1 MDLDQLTTFLE
12 VAKLGNFSRAGEK
25 VYRSQSAV
33 SAQIRQLEQ
42 DYGTKLLDRSGK
54 KVRLT
59 PAGEVLFEYGTRLL
73 ALRDESMRAVVDQD
87 KTPRGILAL
96 GANEA
101 TCLYVLPG
109 AFQKYRRRYPDVQIS
124 IYRNFSRKILERI
137 QDGMIDVGI
146 VTLPVKSPR
155 VVVKRIFRDR
165 LMLTPGPS
173 SVDPRV
179 YRALATPLVGHLDPW
194 FKVCMDE
201 TQVLLRQ
208 IFQTE
213 NRLTMPLSASGSGG
227 IEASVLNVLEDG
239 DEAIVAVNGVFSD
252 RMYEIASRA
261 TTKVIKVEAPY
272 GLPVDAEDVR
282 RAGKG
287 KKIKMIGL
295 AHGETS
301 SGVVTKIDAYR
312 KVADELGALLVVD
325 TVASLAAVPLHVD
338 RERVDICF
346 SGSQKAISAPP
357 GMSPITVSPAAEEV
371 FRRRKTK
378 VQSWYFDLTTAMNYW
393 GKERLYHHTPP
404 ISLIYALREAMRIV
418 VEEGLEARWERHR
431 VNQLALIAGVEAMG
445 LGLLVKN
452 PADRLPTV
460 TAVMIPNGIDDVKVR
475 NQLLE
480 EFNIEIAGGF
490 GPVKGKIWRV
500 GLMGYCSQKPFVL
513 LFLSAMEKVLQDQ
526 GYRAPAGAG
535 VAAAIQSYSHVE
547 TAASVSR

>member
-1 MDLDQLTTFLE
+1 MGIAGKSGFAQRF
-12 VAKLGNFSRAGEK
+12 RASPEGCTH
-25 VYRSQSAV
+25 
-33 SAQIRQLEQ
+33 RQLRHTSARKRR
-42 DYGTKLLDRSGK
+42 TKK
-54 KVRLT
+54 MTQQV
-59 PAGEVLFEYGTRLL
+59 GELNPPY
-73 ALRDESMRAVVDQD
+73 
-87 KTPRGILAL
+87 
-96 GANEA
+96 
-101 TCLYVLPG
+101 
-109 AFQKYRRRYPDVQIS
+109 
-124 IYRNFSRKILERI
+124 
-137 QDGMIDVGI
+137 
-146 VTLPVKSPR
+146 
-155 VVVKRIFRDR
+155 R

-179 YRALATPLVGHLDPW
+179 YRALAAPLVGHLDPW
-194 FKVCMDE
+194 FKTCMDE

-227 IEASVLNVLEDG
+227 IEASVLNALEQG

-282 RAGKG
+282 RAAKG

-301 SGVVTKIDAYR
+301 SGVVTKINPYR

-338 RERVDICF
+338 RERIDICF

-357 GMSPITVSPAAEEV
+357 GMSPITVSGAAEEV
-371 FRRRKTK
+371 FRKRKTK

-431 VNQLALIAGVEAMG
+431 VNQLALIAGVEAMEMA
-445 LGLLVKN
+445 LLVKN

-460 TAVMIPNGIDDVKVR
+460 TAVLIPNGIDDVKVR
-475 NQLLE
+475 KQLLE

-535 VAAAIQSYSHVE
+535 VAAAIQSYSHAE
-547 TAASVSR
+547 TAAAVSR